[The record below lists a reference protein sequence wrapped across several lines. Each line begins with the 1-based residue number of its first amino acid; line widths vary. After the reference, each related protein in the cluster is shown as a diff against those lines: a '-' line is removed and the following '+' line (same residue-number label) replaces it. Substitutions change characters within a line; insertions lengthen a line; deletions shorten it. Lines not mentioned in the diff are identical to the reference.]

1 MRDSDKFLLGCSFAV
16 VAFYLFYDSGGAGA
30 VRSGVVAQSL
40 HELLGGSGSSIRGLM
55 LLLCVPFLLGFLA
68 LLHDDQTKW
77 AWSLVG
83 IGGALLVIELL
94 SRLNLFANWNFS
106 RLLSLIDAILPGAAL
121 TQLNRLL
128 ATAGTL
134 ALQILS

>member
-1 MRDSDKFLLGCSFAV
+1 MRNSDKFLLGCSFAV

-30 VRSGVVAQSL
+30 ARSGIVAQSL
-40 HELLGGSGSSIRGLM
+40 REVLGSSSSSIRGLM
-55 LLLCVPFLLGFLA
+55 LLLCVPSLLGFLA

-83 IGGALLVIELL
+83 ISGVLLITELL
-94 SRLNLFANWNFS
+94 SRFNLFPNFNLL
-106 RLLSLIDAILPGAAL
+106 RLLSLIAAIVPGVAPPP
-121 TQLNRLL
+121 LNQLL
-128 ATAGTL
+128 ATASTL